1 MSPDLDTLYYGDCLD
16 WMQHWDDQSID
27 LIYLD
32 PPFNSKAQ
40 YNVLFGKSGGI
51 DAQYRAFND
60 TWVWDDAAANRLD
73 AIAHPAHRAI
83 LGLHTMLGE
92 CGMLGYLTYMAER
105 LAEMHRLMKPT
116 GSIYLHCDPTASHYL
131 KALMDEIIV
140 KQGGGGGFRNEV
152 IWHYRTGGAGKNH
165 FSKKHDVILFYGKGP
180 NSCFNVLKEKA
191 YTKSKSRKPGII
203 NYGAGNAEFFKDDKG
218 VFNYVNMRDVW
229 DIPYI
234 NSQSKE
240 RVGYPTQKPIALL
253 DRIIRAS
260 SNPNDVVMDP
270 FCGCG
275 TAVESARNLNRRF
288 IGIDISAFAIDLIRQ
303 KRMGMSIPAKGIPVD
318 MYSARLMA
326 KDNPFQF
333 ESWAVT
339 RLPGFAPN
347 TKQVGDGGVDG
358 RGKLAVRP
366 DDLDSDLALAQA
378 KGGKFNLGNLHDFL
392 HVIQRDNAAIGCYIT
407 LDRVTSKEAIRE
419 ATNAGTC
426 SIGIMDYK
434 RMNLWSIE
442 DHFDDRR
449 LHMPPMRD
457 PYNGKAI
464 HEDRI
469 RDWL

>member
-1 MSPDLDTLYYGDCLD
+1 
-16 WMQHWDDQSID
+16 
-27 LIYLD
+27 
-32 PPFNSKAQ
+32 
-40 YNVLFGKSGGI
+40 
-51 DAQYRAFND
+51 
-60 TWVWDDAAANRLD
+60 
-73 AIAHPAHRAI
+73 
-83 LGLHTMLGE
+83 
-92 CGMLGYLTYMAER
+92 
-105 LAEMHRLMKPT
+105 
-116 GSIYLHCDPTASHYL
+116 
-131 KALMDEIIV
+131 
-140 KQGGGGGFRNEV
+140 
-152 IWHYRTGGAGKNH
+152 
-165 FSKKHDVILFYGKGP
+165 
-180 NSCFNVLKEKA
+180 
-191 YTKSKSRKPGII
+191 
-203 NYGAGNAEFFKDDKG
+203 
-218 VFNYVNMRDVW
+218 MRDVW

-442 DHFDDRR
+442 DYFDDRR